1 MPSAN
6 VSFSQM
12 ASKFG
17 ELIQSKTD
25 SVYNKM
31 TSMTGSTMTASQSA
45 EITAAVNELGIV
57 TQQLMNAQKT
67 YKGVFDKIN
76 RTVD

>member
-1 MPSAN
+1 MAN
-6 VSFSQM
+6 VSFSEM

-17 ELIQSKTD
+17 ELIQQKTD

-45 EITAAVNELGIV
+45 EITASVNELGIV

>member
-1 MPSAN
+1 
-6 VSFSQM
+6 M

-17 ELIQSKTD
+17 ELIQQKTNA
-25 SVYNKM
+25 VYDKM
-31 TSMTGSTMTASQSA
+31 TAMTGSNMTASQSA
-45 EITAAVNELGIV
+45 EITASVNELGIV